1 MAEDKDPQ
9 ADHKRKHLRAF
20 GTDNYQCESNEWMAN
35 SAECINRLKQNK
47 EHKRLQLDN
56 ETTEATS
63 KYQQFAEKPEK
74 TRSSIILDHMTFTR
88 LTFLRSSSGSEKIV
102 TNSRL

>member
-1 MAEDKDPQ
+1 MYYYYVAVSWQKISEPQ

-35 SAECINRLKQNK
+35 SSECINRLKQNK

-74 TRSSIILDHMTFTR
+74 PGPLSY
-88 LTFLRSSSGSEKIV
+88 
-102 TNSRL
+102 